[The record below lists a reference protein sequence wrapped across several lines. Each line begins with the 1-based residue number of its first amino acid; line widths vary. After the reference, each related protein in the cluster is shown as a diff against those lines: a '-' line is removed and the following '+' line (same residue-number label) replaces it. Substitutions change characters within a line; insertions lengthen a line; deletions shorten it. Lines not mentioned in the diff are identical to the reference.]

1 MEVIDWI
8 VAVFAIV
15 FLCWLMWVLPLQRKI
30 RDNEYTIRSLE
41 RTCNRLERGSRF
53 NSIEAKKSIYL
64 VTGIRKAV
72 KVAEADGNHN
82 LLNIYLNG
90 QAAGEQKAPS
100 TANPFKY
107 EQQMKYW
114 AVWHEG
120 WRQGRKLL
128 IQKDRVRQCKLN
140 FRKVR
145 DRYHSLINCAVKVS
159 SRGLKHLQKQ

>member
-1 MEVIDWI
+1 MEVMDGIA
-8 VAVFAIV
+8 AVFGIV
-15 FLCWLMWVLPLQRKI
+15 FICWLMWVLPLQRKI

-41 RTCNRLERGSRF
+41 RTCNRLERSSRF
-53 NSIEAKKSIYL
+53 NSKEAKKSIYL

-72 KVAEADGNHN
+72 KVIEDDGNHN

-107 EQQMKYW
+107 DLQMKYW

-120 WRQGRKLL
+120 WRQGKKLL
-128 IQKDRVRQCKLN
+128 IQRDRVRQCKLN

-145 DRYHSLINCAVKVS
+145 DRYHSLINCVAKVS

>member
-1 MEVIDWI
+1 MELIECI
-8 VAVFAIV
+8 ATVFGTV
-15 FLCWLMWVLPLQRKI
+15 FICWLMWVLPLQRKI

-41 RTCNRLERGSRF
+41 RTCNRLERSSRY

-64 VTGIRKAV
+64 VACIRGAV
-72 KVAEADGNHN
+72 KVAEADENHN

-90 QAAGEQKAPS
+90 QAAGEKKAPP

-107 EQQMKYW
+107 DLQMKYW

-120 WRQGRKLL
+120 WRQGKRMLT
-128 IQKDRVRQCKLN
+128 QRDRVRQCKLN

-145 DRYHSLINCAVKVS
+145 DRYLSLVNCAAKVS
-159 SRGLKHLQKQ
+159 SRGLRHLSKH